1 MTRHLFHVK
10 SFDIK
15 FRKYHDKTIRKHLKL
30 LLATQNF
37 VVDIMEATPDHR
49 C

>member
-15 FRKYHDKTIRKHLKL
+15 FSKYLDKTIRKHLKL

-37 VVDIMEATPDHR
+37 VVDIMEATRDHR